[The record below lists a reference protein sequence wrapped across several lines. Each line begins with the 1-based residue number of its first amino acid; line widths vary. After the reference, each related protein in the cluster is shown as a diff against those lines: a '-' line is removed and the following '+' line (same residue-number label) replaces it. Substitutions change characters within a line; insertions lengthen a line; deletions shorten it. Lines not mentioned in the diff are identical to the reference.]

1 MSEIKD
7 GGPAFPQPGYS
18 MYQIEGEHVRL
29 SGQNDYG
36 QPPIAGLTM
45 RDYFAAKAMEAIVV
59 NYIKVGPGW
68 IPNDGHAMSDIAK
81 NSYEIADAMLKER
94 ERRHE

>member
-45 RDYFAAKAMEAIVV
+45 RDYFAAKALNGMLNQWHRSGIGYVDCMDVLATNAYQV
-59 NYIKVGPGW
+59 
-68 IPNDGHAMSDIAK
+68 
-81 NSYEIADAMLKER
+81 ADAMLKER